1 MTLTPEQKAKQ
12 LVERFAPIMPNEDWK
27 EKAKQCAL
35 LCVDE
40 MIKDLLWTNVLITF
54 DDPIKQV
61 MNAKLQEYDQL
72 KQEIEKL

>member
-1 MTLTPEQKAKQ
+1 MTLTPEQKAKE

-40 MIKDLLWTNVLITF
+40 ILDINSVDKD
-54 DDPIKQV
+54 
-61 MNAKLQEYDQL
+61 YDL
-72 KQEIEKL
+72 STYWEEVKTEIEKL